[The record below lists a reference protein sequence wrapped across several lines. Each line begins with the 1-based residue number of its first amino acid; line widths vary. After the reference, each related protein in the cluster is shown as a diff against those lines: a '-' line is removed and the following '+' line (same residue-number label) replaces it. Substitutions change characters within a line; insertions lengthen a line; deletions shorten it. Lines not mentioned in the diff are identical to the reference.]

1 MVKNLSQSTKAMLWM
16 MLTGFLSVSIYTLAR
31 KLGGYFHPTQTVFF
45 YNLLGACCYLPWIVT
60 GHLHLKTAQTKL
72 FGLRALLEF
81 SAFSLSFTAITQMP
95 FPVHATLEFTSPLF
109 GSLLA
114 VFVLKE
120 RNHVRRWIALL
131 CGFVGVLIVT
141 RPWTS
146 EFPVA
151 SLYVLAAAMLFAGCG
166 MCIKK
171 LTETEPSSRIAFYML
186 SLTALCASPFALH
199 FWKMPLPE
207 HVPLLVMFGVLVAA
221 VQFTVARAF
230 ASAPVTLILPFFFL
244 NLLWASLYAFFL
256 FGEMVSVWTI
266 LGGLFIVGGA
276 AYAAIHARECDRQ
289 LMKAAEQ
296 ASLGS

>member
-1 MVKNLSQSTKAMLWM
+1 VSLNLSQNYKAMLWM

-45 YNLLGACCYLPWIVT
+45 YNLLGACCYLPMIAT
-60 GHLHLKTAQTKL
+60 KRLSLPTTRIKL

-81 SAFSLSFTAITQMP
+81 SAFSLSFAAITQMP

-114 VFVLKE
+114 VILLGE
-120 RNHVRRWIALL
+120 RNHMHRWVALA
-131 CGFVGVLIVT
+131 CGFMGVLVVT
-141 RPWTS
+141 RPWTA

-151 SLYVLAAAMLFAGCG
+151 SFYVLAAAILFAGCG

-171 LTETEPSSRIAFYML
+171 LTSTEPAARIAFYML
-186 SLTALCASPFALH
+186 SLTALCASPFAIYH
-199 FWKMPLPE
+199 WKMPLPE
-207 HVPLLVMFGVLVAA
+207 HIPLLVLFGSLVAA

-256 FGEMVSVWTI
+256 FDEMVSPYTI
-266 LGGLFIVGGA
+266 LGAVFIIGGA
-276 AYAAIHARECDRQ
+276 AYAAYYARDCDKEI
-289 LMKAAEQ
+289 MKASEQ